1 MNQTVNED
9 NKPRRLL
16 KAFHAF
22 KSDPTDYNFNR
33 IAKAVDA
40 SDGCIYVKSKTQDFA
55 QSLVG
60 RPRYEGF
67 VTNFKQLFDQ

>member
-1 MNQTVNED
+1 MNQAFNED

-22 KSDPTDYNFNR
+22 KSDPTDDNFNR
-33 IAKAVDA
+33 ITKAVNA
-40 SDGCIYVKSKTQDFA
+40 SDGCVCVKNKVQNFA

-60 RPRYEGF
+60 RSQYEGF